1 MVSFQNNGPEATMQ
15 HLDQFIV
22 QDRLQELHREA
33 AEERLAVRSR
43 RAIQPR
49 TSAWRRGGGAAARWI
64 SSTAANVAI
73 ALDPSLCR
81 PSYGRE

>member
-1 MVSFQNNGPEATMQ
+1 MVRFQNNGPEATMQ

-22 QDRLQELHREA
+22 QDRLHELLREA
-33 AEERLAVRSR
+33 ASERLAAQSR

-49 TSAWRRGGGAAARWI
+49 TAAWRRGGGAAARWV
-64 SSTAANVAI
+64 SGAAANIAF
-73 ALDPSLCR
+73 ALDPNLCR